1 MTDGEEWSGWRDDED
16 DRLYDLYGKPLEKQH
31 WGELVAIGPDG
42 DVIFAGGR
50 RSGNVLKEAIDTF
63 GSGNFA
69 FTRVGAQTLGQWLS
83 L

>member
-1 MTDGEEWSGWRDDED
+1 MTDSTEWSHWRDNED
-16 DRLYDLYGKPLEKQH
+16 DRLYEQYGKPLEKQH

-42 DVIFAGGR
+42 DVIFATGS
-50 RSGNVLKEAIDTF
+50 RSGKVLKEAIDKF

-69 FTRVGAQTLGQWLS
+69 FTRVGERILGQWLS